1 MYSSNVN
8 TLDGILDYNDP
19 AYGNGA
25 NRPGAGDGVSVPFYE
40 DQEISRDI
48 SDEGELGDYE
58 GSFGLNKWSKTKAF
72 DSIQWGAP
80 QVYAINSDPDN
91 ITPYH
96 ISDLCGVYVLQD
108 ILIDDLLSREYF
120 ASVEGRVKSNDNSIS
135 LIQDIAEDI
144 LENELEFDGVINK
157 GDEDETWKFDF
168 TLNEQTETKTVF
180 EDLFNSSL
188 LIPSFNSKN
197 EFRFINIHQTMS
209 AEFIG
214 ELRIIKNEDIVKY
227 SFDLTKLDD
236 VYSSVNVKYKKNY
249 ASGDFDKETGYSLSY
264 NNIDYSNYEELSE
277 EISEAD
283 SYDIDYYHIN
293 HSDAKLEVETE
304 YIRDKST
311 AERLQKRLLMW
322 HINQHLIARIDLPP
336 HYMDLEAGDYIK
348 FDELIGGKLAFGY
361 DYTEPERRNGQLIY
375 PVFFITKVSKSI
387 TKVTIEAIQIH
398 RGQFGYP
405 EDDYDDDD
413 LIVNSDKIDITD
425 QFQIPDPNDD
435 PDYQDGTIDDGFID
449 GDPVIP
455 IEDYFNL
462 YWLDAANRLD
472 LSPITAILSTTN
484 LTGWIYDIW
493 IVNVETPDQGGIHE
507 EIDGEQVDI
516 AEGEHNIGRTH
527 GDLLTF
533 NSAII
538 VGNGGSIA
546 ITKKMIFDEGT
557 TIDFVLQVKSFDG
570 LMFDTL
576 TFQQLGEPPYVPLLG
591 DVNDDGIVNVLDVV
605 LIVSYIMAGEAE
617 NLPEQADINGDGVF
631 DVLDIVGL
639 LDYIITG
646 DWQIIIDDGDG
657 DDEDDDGTGGGE

>member
-1 MYSSNVN
+1 
-8 TLDGILDYNDP
+8 
-19 AYGNGA
+19 
-25 NRPGAGDGVSVPFYE
+25 
-40 DQEISRDI
+40 
-48 SDEGELGDYE
+48 
-58 GSFGLNKWSKTKAF
+58 
-72 DSIQWGAP
+72 
-80 QVYAINSDPDN
+80 
-91 ITPYH
+91 
-96 ISDLCGVYVLQD
+96 
-108 ILIDDLLSREYF
+108 
-120 ASVEGRVKSNDNSIS
+120 
-135 LIQDIAEDI
+135 
-144 LENELEFDGVINK
+144 
-157 GDEDETWKFDF
+157 
-168 TLNEQTETKTVF
+168 
-180 EDLFNSSL
+180 
-188 LIPSFNSKN
+188 
-197 EFRFINIHQTMS
+197 MS
-209 AEFIG
+209 
-214 ELRIIKNEDIVKY
+214 
-227 SFDLTKLDD
+227 
-236 VYSSVNVKYKKNY
+236 
-249 ASGDFDKETGYSLSY
+249 
-264 NNIDYSNYEELSE
+264 
-277 EISEAD
+277 
-283 SYDIDYYHIN
+283 
-293 HSDAKLEVETE
+293 
-304 YIRDKST
+304 
-311 AERLQKRLLMW
+311 
-322 HINQHLIARIDLPP
+322 
-336 HYMDLEAGDYIK
+336 
-348 FDELIGGKLAFGY
+348 
-361 DYTEPERRNGQLIY
+361 
-375 PVFFITKVSKSI
+375 TKVSKSI

-493 IVNVETPDQGGIHE
+493 IVNVETPDGGGIHE